1 MVSKSDYSF
10 NIEEFLPP
18 GSDYFAKNKVEIR
31 KNLPKNEN
39 LFKKKESLFDITKF
53 NVFSPV
59 IDVERFTQKE
69 NTGTIDQKYKII
81 ENMYKKMQAMMT
93 RMTRLSNRSVL
104 SERFPTVENQ

>member
-1 MVSKSDYSF
+1 VKKLKKSEGKGKKDFIKIVEESKSENTSMVSKSDYSF

-69 NTGTIDQKYKII
+69 NTGTID
-81 ENMYKKMQAMMT
+81 
-93 RMTRLSNRSVL
+93 
-104 SERFPTVENQ
+104 